1 MPIRVLQILKD
12 HKDHLVRFRV
22 LDQAG
27 GAFED
32 EITNDLLTV
41 AQLFYEMPQ
50 NGRKVFLE
58 RHELFAEQVCDN
70 FDGRKWN
77 FEVDIWDEFV
87 DVCQESCRI
96 FLLKLGLIWRCNLL
110 REQLFNLFHRNSA
123 IFPLVILI

>member
-70 FDGRKWN
+70 FDGRK
-77 FEVDIWDEFV
+77 
-87 DVCQESCRI
+87 
-96 FLLKLGLIWRCNLL
+96 
-110 REQLFNLFHRNSA
+110 
-123 IFPLVILI
+123 